1 MPSEHTRTHKVQLYQ
16 ESSQSYFLYVY
27 FAGKKNNEINYCVNS
42 EVTVLG
48 MEVSKNFPTIS
59 HEKTHSILVNPTKQI
74 LTLPTIMLNILIVF
88 CYRDVLYESKQTK
101 RYEYLRFHHL
111 LTPR

>member
-27 FAGKKNNEINYCVNS
+27 FAGKKKKKNYCVNS

-88 CYRDVLYESKQTK
+88 CYRDVLYENKQTK